1 MSVQD
6 ILSEEWGDLM
16 LCKFPSSSVVKGRGV
31 LLTMRDGSQW
41 FHPVDGSAPV
51 KVESLTDADEKDD
64 QQ

>member
-1 MSVQD
+1 
-6 ILSEEWGDLM
+6 
-16 LCKFPSSSVVKGRGV
+16 V

-64 QQ
+64 QR